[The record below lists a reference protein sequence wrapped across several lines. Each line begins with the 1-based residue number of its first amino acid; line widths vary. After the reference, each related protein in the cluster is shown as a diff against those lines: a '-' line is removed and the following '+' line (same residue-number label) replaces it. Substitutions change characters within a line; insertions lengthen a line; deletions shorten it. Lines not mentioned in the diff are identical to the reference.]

1 MAFKLRM
8 TDRFPQKRRKT
19 KQELPAPI
27 KEKMKKALNDVH
39 KAVQNLEDETG
50 RRRSDLF
57 REPPDRRVS
66 VSFNPSCL
74 KLLTSDIGVP

>member
-1 MAFKLRM
+1 M
-8 TDRFPQKRRKT
+8 
-19 KQELPAPI
+19 
-27 KEKMKKALNDVH
+27 NDVH

-66 VSFNPSCL
+66 VSFESSFHR
-74 KLLTSDIGVP
+74 LLTSDIGVP